1 MRKKLSLC
9 DVRCVVM
16 LIMILVSSHAFM
28 LSAAD
33 HNIWPERVTD
43 MTTSWDSSTGYVTVE
58 MNAPTHSMTSMGDG
72 NGEPLP
78 YLTKVVLSRNL
89 NYGEYEEIHTF
100 ENPAPGERLVYVD
113 QSAIAG
119 LFQYKAVAYIDDYA
133 SYAEWSEIEVG
144 QFPADINDAKATC
157 NKGNAPVTLMFTA
170 PVLDSEGEPLLSLE
184 KIEVHR
190 YNHDVYAYE
199 SIGAITGIQPGEWCT
214 YDDYDVI
221 AGESYS
227 YKLIPY
233 TAAGNA
239 YGTLI
244 NVMVGLDAPVAPGE
258 VVADQL
264 SDGKVMITWLI
275 PTVGQTNGYID
286 PMELKYTVLRSA
298 TGSEYESEVVASNVS
313 DWYYVDET
321 IFTDE
326 AKLTYFV
333 RASNAQGESVGTAS
347 NPIVVGNPSTLP
359 YVESFDSQTTY
370 GAVTT
375 DHPGWTYSSSETACA
390 WYIND
395 VVELEERTITTAD
408 KNGGMA
414 FALYGSYNDLQQD
427 DYMTTGKI
435 AMGYT
440 DVFAIAFDYYAFT
453 GSNSTLS
460 VEVSADG
467 KEFKEVALIEY
478 DAMPQ
483 EGWERSVTYVTEYEY
498 EMVKNIQVRL
508 HAHKGTRAM
517 PVIID
522 NFVVTEIPQVRNVVC
537 DYENHIISWE
547 APDNK
552 FFEPTGYQ
560 ISLNGTDMGI
570 NDPDNTSY
578 DYSKF
583 ADEYYLTF
591 AIYALYDNIWSEA
604 VIVDLTAVEDVE
616 LSPVSIDVR
625 NRVLRVDVQPQ
636 TPVAVYSLDGM
647 AVHRAEGAVELPLSQ
662 GVYIVQAGTEV
673 RKVLVE

>member
-1 MRKKLSLC
+1 MKDLRMSVLAKLFLA
-9 DVRCVVM
+9 
-16 LIMILVSSHAFM
+16 IA
-28 LSAAD
+28 LSWVCMPGVAAD

-43 MTTSWDSSTGYVTVE
+43 MTVTEDSSTGHVVITLT
-58 MNAPTHSMTSMGDG
+58 APTHSMTSLGDG

-78 YLTKVVLSRNL
+78 YLTKIVLSRNL
-89 NYGEYEEIHTF
+89 NYGDYIEIHTF
-100 ENPAPGERLVYVD
+100 ENPAPGEQLTYID
-113 QSAIAG
+113 ATAIAG
-119 LFQYKAVAYIDDYA
+119 LYQYKAVAYVDDYA
-133 SYAEWSEIEVG
+133 SYPEWSEIEVG
-144 QFPADINDAKATC
+144 QFAMDINDAVATC
-157 NKGNAPVTLMFTA
+157 NKGEAPVTLMFTA
-170 PVLDSEGEPLLSLE
+170 PSTDTKGEPLRALSY
-184 KIEVHR
+184 IEVSR
-190 YNHDVYAYE
+190 YSEESYSYE
-199 SIGAITGIQPGEWCT
+199 VLGKIDNPTPGSACT
-214 YDDYDVI
+214 YDDYDVVS
-221 AGESYS
+221 GSSYS
-227 YKLIPY
+227 YRLICY
-233 TAAGNA
+233 TAAGSS
-239 YGTLI
+239 YGTLV
-244 NVMVGLDAPVAPGE
+244 NVMVGLDAPVAPGYVE
-258 VVADQL
+258 AELL
-264 SDGKVMITWLI
+264 SDGKVMITWLT

-286 PMELKYTVLRSA
+286 PMELKYTILRSA

-321 IFTDE
+321 IFTEE

-333 RASNAQGESVGTAS
+333 RASNAQGESVGAAS
-347 NPIVVGNPSTLP
+347 NPIVVGNPSALP
-359 YVESFDSQTTY
+359 YVECFDSKTTY
-370 GAVTT
+370 GVATT
-375 DHPGWTYSSSETACA
+375 DHPGWTYSSSETTCA

-395 VVELEERTITTAD
+395 VVELENRTITTAD
-408 KNGGMA
+408 ENGGMA

-435 AMGYT
+435 ALGYT

-478 DAMPQ
+478 EAMPQ
-483 EGWERSVTYVTEYEY
+483 EGWERSVIYVTEYEY
-498 EMVKNIQVRL
+498 KMVREIQVRL
-508 HAHKGTRAM
+508 HAHKGTHAM

-570 NDPDNTSY
+570 NEPDNTSY

-583 ADEYYLTF
+583 ADEYFLTF

-604 VIVDLTAVEDVE
+604 VIVDLTAVENVE
-616 LSPVSIDVR
+616 LSPVKIDVR
-625 NRVLRVDVQPQ
+625 NRVLYVDVLPQ

-647 AVHRAEGAVELPLSQ
+647 AVHHTEGAVELPLSQ

-673 RKVLVE
+673 RKVVVE